1 MLYAPTS
8 DRAMKFVEPSPFAD
22 PDIAARKLVELANGI
37 EAAQDGRIYIER
49 VNVTFLAVVDFQ
61 PGIGAQLRW
70 VGYGGMRSGELSHG
84 LQSKVFASFSWQ
96 FKIAGLLLA
105 SAFR

>member
-37 EAAQDGRIYIER
+37 EAAQDGRIY
-49 VNVTFLAVVDFQ
+49 TD
-61 PGIGAQLRW
+61 
-70 VGYGGMRSGELSHG
+70 GYGGM
-84 LQSKVFASFSWQ
+84 KVTETGSRAYQ
-96 FKIAGLLLA
+96 LA
-105 SAFR
+105 RRPE